1 MREGFQKAAWRLDPQ
16 LMVTSHTS
24 PVENFVLPEFI
35 KAFFNDLKAQRAR
48 KGEVVQQALLYGG
61 SIGDIHKGRR
71 PRDYDFNIVIPD
83 MIANLKI
90 AMALPSDAH
99 RSHRDRDEDIEAA
112 IGYDFPAA
120 VIDGIPS
127 IKYHPLFG
135 EYIELPASYHGARDL
150 CTMDIRIVSE
160 QVEPRA
166 FLSYL
171 HAPVM
176 AVAVS
181 LEEPRT
187 YTYHR
192 DYADHLER
200 NIMEVAE
207 PVPMRLIQK
216 AERKGMTI
224 ISPAG
229 P

>member
-16 LMVTSHTS
+16 LMVTSQTS
-24 PVENFVLPEFI
+24 PVANFVLPAFI
-35 KAFFNDLKAQRAR
+35 EVFFNDLKAQRAR
-48 KGEVVQQALLYGG
+48 KGEVIQEALLYGG

-71 PRDYDFNIVIPD
+71 PRDYDFNMVIPD
-83 MIANLKI
+83 MIANLKK
-90 AMALPSDAH
+90 ALAPPANEH
-99 RSHRDRDEDIEAA
+99 RSYKDRDEDIEIA
-112 IGYDFPAA
+112 IGYDFPASL
-120 VIDGIPS
+120 IDGLPS

-135 EYIELPASYHGARDL
+135 EYIELPVCYHGTPEL

-160 QVEPRA
+160 RVEPTA

-187 YTYHR
+187 FTYHR

-200 NIMEVAE
+200 NIMEVAD
-207 PVPMRLIQK
+207 PVPDRLVTK
-216 AERKGMTI
+216 VARKGMTL